1 MSGSYA
7 IISQSSFTN
16 FAVTS
21 LPLVSVCIPT
31 YNAEDFIAESI
42 ESALAQTYRS
52 IEIIISDD
60 RSSDRTIE
68 IIKSLQQETSIPIGL
83 FVHDRYGIGGNW
95 NFCINQAE
103 GKYIKFLFQ
112 DDLLKP
118 DCIAKLV
125 ELAEQ
130 DDEIGLVFSRRNVIL
145 SDRTEFDPLYMD
157 ITSQWSDLKSVQSGR
172 SLLADPKLLVPP
184 LNKIG
189 EPSNVLLRKQVF
201 DTVGL
206 FDRSLVQVI
215 DLDMWWRVMA
225 AYKVGFVDESLAD
238 FRVHAKQQSH
248 RNARSGAAWIDDW
261 RLYFK
266 MLGDRAYNFLSPTAK
281 QQLVEFCSDRIG
293 KTYEDMADLRSQV
306 LRICAEL
313 EKSQTQMLDIHDELD
328 RSKEN
333 YYQLSGQFNLAKA
346 HLEQS
351 QSTIAAM
358 ESSKFW
364 QMRNAWLK
372 LKQKLVKI
380 SSVPKSP

>member
-1 MSGSYA
+1 
-7 IISQSSFTN
+7 
-16 FAVTS
+16 
-21 LPLVSVCIPT
+21 
-31 YNAEDFIAESI
+31 
-42 ESALAQTYRS
+42 
-52 IEIIISDD
+52 
-60 RSSDRTIE
+60 
-68 IIKSLQQETSIPIGL
+68 
-83 FVHDRYGIGGNW
+83 
-95 NFCINQAE
+95 
-103 GKYIKFLFQ
+103 
-112 DDLLKP
+112 
-118 DCIAKLV
+118 
-125 ELAEQ
+125 
-130 DDEIGLVFSRRNVIL
+130 
-145 SDRTEFDPLYMD
+145 MD

-306 LRICAEL
+306 LQICAEL